1 MNKTQLVLLAAYAL
15 LGFSAHA
22 QNLLVNGSF
31 EAGAFSDS
39 GNGTQQLLAGST
51 DMSGWTVMTD
61 DVAWI
66 TNANPFGVTA
76 SEGVM
81 CLDLTGYTDAA
92 PGGEVNQ
99 VVPTTVGQLYQLS
112 FDLGVIPDQPTFAG
126 PITVAAS
133 AGSSWM
139 SFTHN
144 PEGVGMQ
151 WGTYGLEFVATSE
164 TTSITIGAV
173 SGQYFVG
180 LDNVVLVAVGV
191 VDSDGDGVSD
201 DIDECPETPAGAIVN
216 SHGCSIEQLVPCAG
230 PRSGGHWKNHG
241 QYVSTLTKT
250 AKAFLRER
258 LITPKQ
264 AGAIVSAG
272 ARSSC
277 GKKVKIAHKA
287 KH

>member
-1 MNKTQLVLLAAYAL
+1 
-15 LGFSAHA
+15 
-22 QNLLVNGSF
+22 
-31 EAGAFSDS
+31 
-39 GNGTQQLLAGST
+39 
-51 DMSGWTVMTD
+51 
-61 DVAWI
+61 
-66 TNANPFGVTA
+66 
-76 SEGVM
+76 
-81 CLDLTGYTDAA
+81 
-92 PGGEVNQ
+92 
-99 VVPTTVGQLYQLS
+99 
-112 FDLGVIPDQPTFAG
+112 
-126 PITVAAS
+126 
-133 AGSSWM
+133 
-139 SFTHN
+139 
-144 PEGVGMQ
+144 
-151 WGTYGLEFVATSE
+151 
-164 TTSITIGAV
+164 
-173 SGQYFVG
+173 
-180 LDNVVLVAVGV
+180 VLVAVGV
-191 VDSDGDGVSD
+191 VDSDGDGVSDDIDECPGTPAGAIVDSRGCTINLVDADGDGVSD